1 MSNHQNDLSIPIIAC
16 NPSAIAAVGREA
28 HVALSK
34 EIFSTATVQDVKELP
49 DGYGFRLPLQT
60 PMILKA
66 AQYISNERL
75 CCSFFTFT
83 LVVGDELWLHL
94 TGTPEVKEVVKMDIL
109 KILDTGVF
117 PSLEALQAT
126 YDATTNR

>member
-1 MSNHQNDLSIPIIAC
+1 LNNQNDQSVPVIAC
-16 NPSAIAAVGREA
+16 NPGAINTAERDA
-28 HVALSK
+28 HVTLAK
-34 EIFSTATVQDVKELP
+34 EIFSAATIQDVKELA

-66 AQYISNERL
+66 AQYITNERL

-94 TGTPEVKEVVKMDIL
+94 TGTPEVKQVIKTDIL
-109 KILDTGVF
+109 KIIDTGVF
-117 PSLEALQAT
+117 PSLEELQTT
-126 YDATTNR
+126 YDATVNG